1 MFTSRSATEA
11 YQDCPRLRYNNYHL
25 LGKGVVGVTKS
36 VPLVTGSAVHRG
48 VEHLL
53 NRVRIAQEP
62 DIETAVHLAV
72 EQYVKDVE
80 GVGFSGKNLQTD
92 KQQWFTFNEQKAL
105 VEGLVRAWYIVELPR
120 LVERYKVLAVERDIE
135 PIELTDSTLVVNEK
149 ARIWFQ
155 AKVDAE
161 LQERSTGDY
170 VNYSLKTTKQW
181 SERNEASYKSDLQ
194 GVTEIWAMEED
205 AKRENERLNEMLA
218 LVDKLY
224 GGSNSK
230 YAQFTTVKAY
240 LIKKKQD
247 KKISAIRFCYLVKG
261 IRKTPDYYSQDPEAL
276 MITYSPLIRGYKNF
290 TPGGVNYA
298 HSWFYPNSNN
308 KSGKSVLGKGWEP
321 FNVWEAMG
329 VKEWIEMLAQLQPE
343 CGDVIKNQVVTP
355 VEYFRGEQEIEEA
368 IAEIRALECR
378 VHKGLFNNSWNC
390 PVLRAK
396 LEDLAEYFPHNRKH
410 CYFHFGEQ
418 CSYLALCWNPEVT
431 ADPIGSGLY
440 QIREAHH
447 EAERSENG

>member
-1 MFTSRSATEA
+1 MFTSRSVVEA

-25 LGKGVVGVTKS
+25 LGKGVVGVSKS

-53 NRVRIAQEP
+53 NRVRIGQEP

-135 PIELTDSTLVVNEK
+135 PIVISYDYNIL
-149 ARIWFQ
+149 FHQ

-161 LQERSTGDY
+161 FQEIATGDY

-181 SERNEASYKSDLQ
+181 SERNEENYKSDLQ

-205 AKRENERLNEMLA
+205 AKRENNRLDEMLA
-218 LVDKLY
+218 LVNKLY
-224 GGSNSK
+224 EGDNSK

-240 LIKKKQD
+240 LAKRKQD

-290 TPGGVNYA
+290 TPGGVSYA
-298 HSWFYPNSNN
+298 HSWFYPNPNN
-308 KSGKSVLGKGWEP
+308 KSGKSILGKGWEP

-329 VKEWIEMLAQLQPE
+329 VKEWMEMLPQLQPE
-343 CGDVIKNQVVTP
+343 CGDIIKSQVVTP
-355 VEYFRGEQEIEEA
+355 VEYFRSEAEIKEA
-368 IAEIRALECR
+368 IAEIKVLELR
-378 VHKGLFNNSWNC
+378 LSRGLFNIESKNSCDN
-390 PVLRAK
+390 P
-396 LEDLAEYFPHNRKH
+396 EAEEFRILTDYFPHNRKH
-410 CYFHFGEQ
+410 CYFHFGYK
-418 CSYLALCWNPEVT
+418 CSYLPLCWQPEVA

-447 EAERSENG
+447 EAERNS